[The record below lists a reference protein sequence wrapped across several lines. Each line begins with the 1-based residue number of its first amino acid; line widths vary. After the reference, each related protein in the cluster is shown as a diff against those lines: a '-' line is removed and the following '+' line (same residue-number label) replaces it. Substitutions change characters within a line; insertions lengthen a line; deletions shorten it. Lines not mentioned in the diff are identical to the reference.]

1 MTLNIT
7 NDNKP
12 LPYLAQAWV
21 ENEKNQLTEDLN
33 NVKDINQSIL

>member
-21 ENEKNQLTEDLN
+21 ENEKQP
-33 NVKDINQSIL
+33 INRGFK